1 MIAIGFT
8 LFSFVFKVFHGLL
21 KAHGQEARA
30 IVRQGL
36 DILTPVM
43 PTRMDDGY
51 TMLSHWTKKI
61 IVEEGHTLSQL
72 VHVL

>member
-1 MIAIGFT
+1 MYWYFMI
-8 LFSFVFKVFHGLL
+8 LFQVFHGLL
-21 KAHGQEARA
+21 KAHGQEART

-36 DILTPVM
+36 DILTPVL
-43 PTRMDDGY
+43 PSRMEDGY